1 MMCTTDSAGSRVE
14 DIEPMNRTTLM
25 ENEQAMKFVDGV
37 TTATFYEGNLKEVQT
52 TLRNRIRDI
61 LEANLW
67 LAGTLVTN
75 EKHGKIELKYPSSTS
90 RIEEHLSRVFR
101 VRSDIEFPRE
111 NSTDEIANT
120 LLLTAK
126 PYCFIP
132 KGIDI
137 LDTDEPVALFS
148 VFEMER
154 GFVLV
159 FSITHAIAD
168 AHTYYSILDML
179 HDKNDVYSMNSK
191 REERCDFQE
200 SRTAYFGKKMTAW
213 KDHWWTSQWSEYSGK
228 IQKLDLEPRSSTFSV
243 DLKKVKSLKEA
254 AKCSF
259 PSEKVKFVSSND
271 VLISE
276 LAKGLKASWI
286 LMPMNMRGRIKEFNK
301 YDAGNVI
308 GNMMYGHADVTTP
321 GLVRESLLL
330 KSEFES
336 QLPGTWKTPGLLVSN
351 WTSSFKGD
359 LGFDPRAKQLLHI
372 PIFNTKAMTSFPV
385 HAAVIYTPRPGEMA
399 VKFGLLQR
407 SDMTD
412 LYENVLDSDHP
423 LEVPFGKMVSKRRHL
438 EARQAA

>member
-1 MMCTTDSAGSRVE
+1 MMCTTDSTGFRV
-14 DIEPMNRTTLM
+14 DDMEPMNKTTLM
-25 ENEQAMKFVDGV
+25 PNEQAMVFVDSV
-37 TTATFYEGNLKEVQT
+37 TTATFYEGNLKDVQT

-61 LEANLW
+61 LEANVW

-75 EKHGKIELKYPSSTS
+75 KEHGKIELKYPSSTS

-111 NSTDEIANT
+111 NSTDEIADT
-120 LLLTAK
+120 LFLTAK

-132 KGIDI
+132 KGTDI

-159 FSITHAIAD
+159 FSVTHAIAD

-179 HDKNDVYSMNSK
+179 HDKNDVYSMNPR
-191 REERCDFQE
+191 REERCDFQA
-200 SRTAYFGKKMTAW
+200 SKTAYFGKKMTEW
-213 KDHWWTSQWSEYSGK
+213 KDQWWTSQWSEYSGK
-228 IQKLDLEPRSSTFSV
+228 IQKLDLEPQSTTFSV
-243 DLKKVKSLKEA
+243 DLKKVKSMKEA
-254 AKCSF
+254 AKHFF
-259 PSEKVKFVSSND
+259 PSAKVKFVSTND
-271 VLISE
+271 VLVSE

-286 LMPMNMRGRIKEFNK
+286 LMPMNMRGRIKDLNK
-301 YDAGNVI
+301 YDTGNVI
-308 GNMMYGHADVTTP
+308 DNMMYGHADVATP

-330 KSEFES
+330 KSDFHP
-336 QLPGTWKTPGLLVSN
+336 QFPGTLETPGLLVTN

-372 PIFNTKAMTSFPV
+372 PIFNVKGFPDFPI
-385 HAAVIYTPRPGEMA
+385 HAAVIYTPRPGELA
-399 VKFGLLQR
+399 IKFGLLQDT
-407 SDMTD
+407 DMAD
-412 LYENVLDSDHP
+412 LYDNVLGSEQP

-438 EARQAA
+438 EAEE